1 MDLYCSLATGGTLF
15 SMSRD
20 LIANPKE
27 LYRAL
32 RSSGVTTWVSTPSF
46 AQMCLVEERFSEAM
60 LPRVRRFLFC
70 GETLTPHTTAHLLKR
85 FPRAEVWNMYGPT
98 EATVATTSIRIDA
111 GILERY
117 SPLPVGHAMPGTE
130 ILIVNGNREVLPAN
144 VRGEIIIAG
153 PNVSPGYLARPDLT
167 AEVFF
172 QYRGQRA
179 YRTGDFGRFR
189 DNLLFFEGRMDEQIK
204 LSGYRIELGDV
215 EANLRAL
222 AIVRDA
228 VVIPVIKDGTFPSL
242 AAFVVL
248 AARDDASHFNLS
260 HGIRAQLSER
270 LPAYMLPRKFVFL
283 DAFPMTA
290 NGKIDRSS
298 LAKSL

>member
-1 MDLYCSLATGGTLF
+1 
-15 SMSRD
+15 
-20 LIANPKE
+20 
-27 LYRAL
+27 
-32 RSSGVTTWVSTPSF
+32 
-46 AQMCLVEERFSEAM
+46 
-60 LPRVRRFLFC
+60 
-70 GETLTPHTTAHLLKR
+70 
-85 FPRAEVWNMYGPT
+85 
-98 EATVATTSIRIDA
+98 
-111 GILERY
+111 
-117 SPLPVGHAMPGTE
+117 MPGSE

-228 VVIPVIKDGTFPSL
+228 VVIPVIKDGTVPSL

-270 LPAYMLPRKFVFL
+270 LPAYMLPRKLVFL

-290 NGKIDRSS
+290 NGKIDRAS